1 MKTNKQITLDRL
13 KEAYKATHAPQIKQ
27 AYQELKQTYQKRTE
41 EDFERLSPAKVL
53 EFDHVKS
60 LLTRSEYLE
69 TETRK
74 AKILQSKRL
83 GLELER
89 HQYAPEMNTLRIY
102 RTINGKRK
110 NLLQRKAPQATRIG
124 EAIEALTGTEIKN
137 ICFYV

>member
-13 KEAYKATHAPQIKQ
+13 KEAYKTTHAPQIKQ
-27 AYQELKQTYQKRTE
+27 AYQELKQAYQNRPD
-41 EDFERLSPAKVL
+41 EDFDKLSPAKVL

-69 TETRK
+69 AETRK

-102 RTINGKRK
+102 RTVNGKRQD
-110 NLLQRKAPQATRIG
+110 LLQRKAPQATRIG
-124 EAIEALTGTEIKN
+124 EALERLTSTEIKN
-137 ICFYV
+137 LCLYV